1 MFHIGFREINRRWND
16 HRLRCCTRRAN
27 GDDLLWVMATLGFE
41 GYSEPF
47 ESYLTRYREICLR
60 N

>member
-47 ESYLTRYREICLR
+47 ESYLTRYREVI